1 MKFLMIMF
9 AAGVTLTACSP
20 KTATV
25 ESTVEMN
32 FPNEAVASGYELYTN
47 KCGRCH
53 KLKTVDNYSREDWND
68 ILPRMAKK
76 AKLEGEQE
84 QTIDTYINWEL
95 GN

>member
-1 MKFLMIMF
+1 MIMF

-20 KTATV
+20 KTSTV
-25 ESTVEMN
+25 EPAVEMN
-32 FPNEAVASGYELYTN
+32 FPDETVASGYELYTN
-47 KCGRCH
+47 ECGRCH
-53 KLKTVDNYSREDWND
+53 KLKTVDNYSREDWNG

-84 QTIDTYINWEL
+84 QTIDAYINWEL